1 MQPTSEL
8 KREMNPDTL
17 KKIIGWIADHGM
29 DAYSAQTARRD
40 LNIPIDSAFDSAERV
55 IKAALI
61 GALNSAMIETD
72 INTAKSPDELFDLIL
87 TFLENLDDYKT
98 EFQTMFSYSNLTI
111 KYISLTP
118 ILDNITSI
126 MFKPYIK
133 TVFDKLT
140 YNAIMAN
147 IFYTWIS
154 DETQDLVTVLDKI
167 SHISKSIFTH
177 N

>member
-8 KREMNPDTL
+8 KREMKLDTL
-17 KKIIGWIADHGM
+17 KKIIGWIADHGI
-29 DAYSAQTARRD
+29 DAYSQNAVSRD
-40 LNIPIDSAFDSAERV
+40 LNISIDSAFDSV
-55 IKAALI
+55 QSIIKAILI
-61 GALNSAMIETD
+61 GALDSATIETD
-72 INTAKSPDELFDLIL
+72 FETAKTPDDLFDLIL
-87 TFLENLDDYKT
+87 TFLENLEGYKAD
-98 EFQTMFSYSNLTI
+98 FQRIFSRSNLTI

-147 IFYTWIS
+147 ILHTWIN
-154 DETQDLVTVLDKI
+154 DETPDLATVLDKI